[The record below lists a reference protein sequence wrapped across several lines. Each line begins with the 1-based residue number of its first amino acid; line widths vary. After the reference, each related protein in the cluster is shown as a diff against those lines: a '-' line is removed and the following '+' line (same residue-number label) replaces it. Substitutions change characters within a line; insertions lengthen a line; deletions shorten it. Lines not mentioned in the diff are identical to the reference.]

1 MFNRVSFLC
10 HNLYEVF
17 DNMRRIE
24 DSLDFLIFE
33 NKYLKDRFSGNG
45 DLKKVLEL
53 YLNEIDIF

>member
-1 MFNRVSFLC
+1 
-10 HNLYEVF
+10 
-17 DNMRRIE
+17 MRRIE